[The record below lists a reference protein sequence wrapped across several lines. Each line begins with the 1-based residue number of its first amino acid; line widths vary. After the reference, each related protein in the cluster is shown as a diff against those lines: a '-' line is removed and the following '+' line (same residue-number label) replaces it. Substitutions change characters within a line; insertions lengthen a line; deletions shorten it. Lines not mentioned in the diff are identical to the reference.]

1 MRHLWILLLAFS
13 SGIAHA
19 NDKSVST
26 NKAPSVNQT
35 AIKSA
40 DGTEIPIYVATPTG
54 KGPFPPVLFIHAK
67 RGIDDSEQ
75 KHITEL
81 ASQGF
86 LVVMPD
92 WQSGRM
98 IERWPSEHNPETEV
112 DVEAAMDY
120 LMKQPNICKGQIG
133 IVALSRGP
141 YYAIRLAA
149 KRGKDIAAIVSYYGH
164 MQNPNAPE
172 PDQLFRVAPEVMQIT
187 TPMLFLI
194 GEEDFEL
201 RRFVGGRAFYALWE
215 RGVPV
220 EYQVYPFA
228 RRAFDFRP
236 DQGPEEK
243 IAARHARLKA
253 KNWLMQWMKL
263 DNKMQCPKN

>member
-1 MRHLWILLLAFS
+1 MFRIFSLLLLALAS
-13 SGIAHA
+13 HAALAKEITVQQTTVKSKDVDVPVDIALPA
-19 NDKSVST
+19 
-26 NKAPSVNQT
+26 
-35 AIKSA
+35 
-40 DGTEIPIYVATPTG
+40 G

-67 RGIDDSEQ
+67 RGIDENER

-81 ASQGF
+81 AEQGF

-98 IERWPSEHNPETEV
+98 IERWPSEHNPDTEL
-112 DVEAAMDY
+112 DVEAAMDF
-120 LMKQPNICKGQIG
+120 LMKHPSACKIPVG
-133 IVALSRGP
+133 IVGQSRGP

-172 PDQLFRVAPEVMQIT
+172 PDQLFRVAPEITQIT
-187 TPMLFLI
+187 TPILMMI
-194 GEEDFEL
+194 GEQDFEL
-201 RRFVGGRAFYALWE
+201 RRMSVGRAFYTLYE

-220 EYQVYPFA
+220 ELQYYPLS

-243 IAARHARLKA
+243 IATVHARKRA
-253 KNWLMQWMKL
+253 KDWLYRWMKV
-263 DNKMQCPKN
+263 DKNGKCKG